1 MATLNTFRLPPK
13 ALEQLLRLRESNP
26 APQPPGSVQLQER
39 FFSADERRKLAAS
52 GHALPDG
59 SFPIE
64 NADDLAAAI
73 HLVGKGGP
81 SAKAHIIKRARALGL
96 VAKLPAD
103 WKISESATSKLPDD
117 GSSPAGLPDSAGQD
131 VTIAE
136 HVELIEARVI
146 PFPDG
151 SGLESKHVVEV
162 TLIRSGESKMGN
174 VYPADVLARS
184 APIFEGATA
193 YADHNRRSDLPERSI
208 RDIVGRY
215 QNVRAISTADGSTH
229 LRSEL
234 HLLPGTDWLF
244 TLLSEAEKHPALCGL
259 SIDAYGKLD
268 EAATA
273 FSGKTTVA
281 GFNRVN
287 SVDVVTRPS
296 AGGGVLRVLQSEEPP
311 AKSPTIPLQESPA
324 MYRCPHC
331 NKQLQDNE
339 DCKCDVAV
347 AERTKATAVATLESK
362 PSTAASEGTAGPPNG
377 HPNGNGG
384 PGSSNGH
391 AQLTESNGNG
401 NAQPADLAHLM
412 EQVLADR
419 QRANSEL
426 SRLQAILNP
435 NPDPAAAS
443 NNARDDIV
451 RLAEELRRERD
462 LTRCESALITQ
473 LNEST
478 LPPVIENKLKKR
490 FAGKIF
496 DPNDLKEA
504 IQEEADTL
512 AALDATG
519 QIRGMGYEKPITMGM
534 NEYQKVQAAFDKLF
548 DIEESEEA
556 KAVPA
561 FSGLREAFYV
571 ATGRDIGSVGGANL
585 PIREALSHSLQGY
598 VRRGMLK
605 ESEVLLRE
613 ADVTTASFS
622 YLLGTS
628 MNKRLL
634 KDYQAWPSEWQKFST
649 ITAIKD
655 FKQQDRVRLGAF
667 GSLST
672 VAEDAA
678 YTTLTVTDTRATYT
692 PAKRGN
698 LVQVT
703 RETIINDDLYAIK
716 QIPQKLAVAAAF
728 TLAEFVYNLMAP
740 SFGNIYDAHNLFDSI
755 NHLNTAV
762 IAANLGTQNS
772 GTALSSAAL
781 QTAVIK
787 MRKQTNMASKPIG
800 LKPRYVLVCP
810 DLEFSAM
817 TILRSAGLPGGN
829 NNDINPMM
837 GYAEPIV
844 SPQLNA
850 LTAGPASTT
859 ICIAVADPRVIDT
872 LEVGFIG
879 GQANPVLLIQ
889 DMPLYGLNF
898 TQDTISYKVRHEYG
912 GAIVDY
918 RGFYLI
924 NN

>member
-1 MATLNTFRLPPK
+1 MTLFPLPPH
-13 ALEQLLRLRESNP
+13 AIQRLRRLQESSPPP
-26 APQPPGSVQLQER
+26 AAQAHLEER
-39 FFSADERRKLAAS
+39 FFSADQRRDLAAK

-64 NADDLAAAI
+64 NAGDLASAI

-81 SAKAHIIKRARALGL
+81 AAKAHIIKRARALGL
-96 VAKLPAD
+96 LSKLPPD
-103 WKISESATSKLPDD
+103 WKVTESATSS
-117 GSSPAGLPDSAGQD
+117 GRTAGCDEGAQNAAGTD
-131 VTIAE
+131 VAADPRGAVPLSE
-136 HVELIEARVI
+136 HVELIEALVI
-146 PFPDG
+146 PSDDAALQG
-151 SGLESKHVVEV
+151 RHIVEV

-174 VYPADVLARS
+174 LYPPDVLARS
-184 APIFEGATA
+184 APLFEGAIA
-193 YADHNRRSDLPERSI
+193 YADHNRRDDLPERSV
-208 RDIVGRY
+208 RDIVGHYRSVHSR
-215 QNVRAISTADGSTH
+215 QDSSGTTSLRAQ
-229 LRSEL
+229 L

-244 TLLSEAEKHPALCGL
+244 ALLSEAQSHPSICGL
-259 SIDAYGKLD
+259 SIDAYGQLN
-268 EAATA
+268 EAESARL
-273 FSGKTTVA
+273 GKQVVG
-281 GFNRVN
+281 GFARVN
-287 SVDVVTRPS
+287 SIDVVTRPS
-296 AGGGVLRVLQSEEPP
+296 AGGGVVRVLQSD
-311 AKSPTIPLQESPA
+311 SPTTPPERPSPAMNTCPHCHKHLQESEA
-324 MYRCPHC
+324 C
-331 NKQLQDNE
+331 
-339 DCKCDVAV
+339 DC
-347 AERTKATAVATLESK
+347 
-362 PSTAASEGTAGPPNG
+362 AASKQAGNVALAEAAPPTENPTASTTPPPTTPPPTNNQG
-377 HPNGNGG
+377 
-384 PGSSNGH
+384 
-391 AQLTESNGNG
+391 LTTNN
-401 NAQPADLAHLM
+401 PAPDLASLM
-412 EQVLADR
+412 EAMIADR
-419 QRANSEL
+419 KKAQGEL
-426 SRLQAILNP
+426 ARIASILNP
-435 NPDPAAAS
+435 NPDPTHLAEQS
-443 NNARDDIV
+443 ARSDIV
-451 RLAEELRRERD
+451 RLAEELRRDRD
-462 LTRCESALITQ
+462 EVKRQHDLVKADAALSRHLTEAALPLPVESKI
-473 LNEST
+473 
-478 LPPVIENKLKKR
+478 KKR
-490 FAGKIF
+490 FSGTLFNEAQ
-496 DPNDLKEA
+496 LTEA
-504 IQEEADTL
+504 IAEEKDVL

-519 QIRGMGYEKPITMGM
+519 EIRGMGYERSFSMGM
-534 NEYQKVQAAFDKLF
+534 NEYEKVQAAFDKLF
-548 DIEESEEA
+548 DVAESDLA
-556 KAVPA
+556 KAVPP

-571 ATGRDIGSVGGANL
+571 ATGKDIAQVGGANL
-585 PIREALSHSLQGY
+585 PIRESLAHSLGAY
-598 VRRGMLK
+598 VRAGRLQ

-678 YTTLTVTDTRATYT
+678 YTTLTVADTRAIYT

-728 TLAEFVYNLMAP
+728 TLAEFVYNLLAP
-740 SFGNIYDAHNLFDSI
+740 GGANIYDAHPLFDSV
-755 NHLNTAV
+755 NHLNTGV
-762 IAANLGTQNS
+762 TSGNLSTANQGS
-772 GTALSSAAL
+772 ALASSAL

-787 MRKQTNMASKPIG
+787 MRKQTNMAGKPIG
-800 LKPRYVLVCP
+800 LKPRYLLVCP
-810 DLEFSAM
+810 DLEFTAM
-817 TILRSAGLPGGN
+817 TILRSAGLPGGS

-850 LTAGPASTT
+850 LAAGPASTT
-859 ICIAVADPRVIDT
+859 ICIAVAAPRAIDT
-872 LEVGFIG
+872 LEVGFVG